1 MHVHYWHR
9 GGKKIAVDPG
19 QIAIGNTPD
28 QGTEK
33 IPWPNKRVYPK
44 FSLALQKPMPKKK
57 KHPFYLLNFFF
68 GLYLRIDF
76 DEIQQPP
83 PLHWAIVNEIRNAL

>member
-33 IPWPNKRVYPK
+33 IPWPNKRVYPE
-44 FSLALQKPMPKKK
+44 FSLALQKPMPKNIIKLKK
-57 KHPFYLLNFFF
+57 KKKNTHFIY
-68 GLYLRIDF
+68 
-76 DEIQQPP
+76 
-83 PLHWAIVNEIRNAL
+83 